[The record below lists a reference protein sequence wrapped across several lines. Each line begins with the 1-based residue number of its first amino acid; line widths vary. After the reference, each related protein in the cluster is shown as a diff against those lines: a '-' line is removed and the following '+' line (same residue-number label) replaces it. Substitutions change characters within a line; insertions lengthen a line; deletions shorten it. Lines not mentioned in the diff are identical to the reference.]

1 MEYLCGKHEID
12 MRTREELSALIEDYI
27 RDIVF
32 PVEPETLYSPIMYS
46 LESGGKRVRPLL
58 TLMAANIFSDTPE
71 AALPCGVALEVFHNF
86 TLLHDDIMDNA
97 SVRRGKPSVHRKWG
111 SNVAILSGDAMMIY
125 SYKILEQAPAAL
137 LPRLL
142 KIFNAISLQVC
153 EGQQYDMNFEGLE
166 DVSITEY
173 LEMIRLKTAVLMS
186 GGCLMGAMCGG
197 ASEEDCALLERFGTD
212 LGLAFQI
219 QDDILDNYGSEE
231 ILGKKIGGDIM
242 EGKKT
247 FLTISAMNAAD
258 EHTRIRLAGLLHN
271 REMIREEKIGQVLE
285 IFEKL
290 GTRQVAEKA
299 VAFYT
304 GQAIDAL
311 DSLGISPGRTEQI
324 RELAYE
330 LTKRIN

>member
-1 MEYLCGKHEID
+1 
-12 MRTREELSALIEDYI
+12 MRTKEELSVLVEEYI

-32 PVEPETLYSPIMYS
+32 PDEPETLYSPIIYS

-58 TLMAANIFSDTPE
+58 TLMAANIFSDNPGK
-71 AALPCGVALEVFHNF
+71 ALPCGVALEVFHNF

-125 SYKILEQAPAAL
+125 SYRILEQAPVEL
-137 LPRLL
+137 LPELL
-142 KIFNAISLQVC
+142 RTFNTISLQVC

-166 DVSITEY
+166 DVSIAEY

-186 GGCLMGAMCGG
+186 GGCYMGALCGG
-197 ASEEDCALLERFGTD
+197 AAQEECVLLERFGTE

-247 FLTISAMNAAD
+247 FLTISAMNNAD
-258 EHTRIRLAGLLHN
+258 ERTKIRLAGLLHN
-271 REMIREEKIGQVLE
+271 KEMIREEKIGQVLE
-285 IFEKL
+285 IFERL

-299 VAFYT
+299 VSFYT
-304 GQAIDAL
+304 KQAIDAL
-311 DSLGISPGRTEQI
+311 DSLGIADGRTGPI

>member
-1 MEYLCGKHEID
+1 MEE
-12 MRTREELSALIEDYI
+12 YI

-32 PVEPETLYSPIMYS
+32 PDEPETLYSPIIYS

-58 TLMAANIFSDTPE
+58 TLMAANIFSDNPGK
-71 AALPCGVALEVFHNF
+71 ALPCGVALEVFHNF

-125 SYKILEQAPAAL
+125 SYRILEQAPVEL
-137 LPRLL
+137 LPELL
-142 KIFNAISLQVC
+142 RTFNTISLQVC

-166 DVSITEY
+166 DVSIAEY

-186 GGCLMGAMCGG
+186 GGCYMGALCGG
-197 ASEEDCALLERFGTD
+197 AAQEECVLLERFGTE

-247 FLTISAMNAAD
+247 FLTISAMNNAD
-258 EHTRIRLAGLLHN
+258 ERTKIRLAGLLHN
-271 REMIREEKIGQVLE
+271 KEMIREEKIGQVLE
-285 IFEKL
+285 IFERL

-299 VAFYT
+299 VSFYT
-304 GQAIDAL
+304 KQAIDAL
-311 DSLGISPGRTEQI
+311 DSLGIADGRTGPI